1 MRFTHPH
8 FTTLMRHPMRQSMR
22 HPLRQLWAAAT
33 LAFSVAGLAQAQT
46 ATEDA
51 ATAQYLQQAQQWLNG
66 AMSSL
71 DSAQANGNG
80 AKLKMRV
87 VVGALDSRLRLAPC
101 TQVEPYL
108 PVGTRLW
115 GRSRI
120 GLRCL
125 EGAVR
130 WNVFL
135 PIQVKA
141 LGTAWVL
148 NANIAPGSVLSA
160 QDATEAEVDWAED
173 PSPVVTD
180 NRQWVGQLASR
191 QLTSGQAIRQSSL
204 KAATAFLAGN
214 QVRVVAV
221 GPGFQISSEG
231 QALSNGIVGQTVRL
245 KMENGRVL
253 SGVVVDG
260 QTVRVAL

>member
-1 MRFTHPH
+1 MSAAPPALSTSRPRFGR
-8 FTTLMRHPMRQSMR
+8 LV
-22 HPLRQLWAAAT
+22 AGAV
-33 LAFSVAGLAQAQT
+33 LALAGAGLAQAQG
-46 ATEDA
+46 AAEDA
-51 ATAQYLQQAQQWLNG
+51 ATASYLQQAQQWLNG

-71 DSAQANGNG
+71 DSAAGGNG
-80 AKLKMRV
+80 PRLKMRV
-87 VVGALDSRLRLAPC
+87 VVGSLDSRLRLAPC
-101 TQVEPYL
+101 AQVEPYL
-108 PVGTRLW
+108 PTGTRLW

-125 EGAVR
+125 EGPVR

-141 LGTAWVL
+141 MGTAWVL
-148 NANIAPGSVLSA
+148 NANIPPGTALSA
-160 QDATEAEVDWAED
+160 HDATEAEVDWAED

-191 QLTSGQAIRQSSL
+191 QLTSGQPIRQSSI
-204 KAATAFLAGN
+204 KAATAFQAGN

-221 GPGFQISSEG
+221 GPGFQISSQA
-231 QALSNGIVGQTVRL
+231 QALSTGVIGQTVRL